1 LVGEVHYFTRL
12 AVTEGEDLRF
22 ADVALILAFC
32 LPNEAILRQSR
43 HVLAISR
50 PSEAI
55 LAVKIQD
62 ILSIVAMIP
71 FQKQENQFFCMERP
85 GLAVSPLV
93 GENAE
98 DDEDEDNADD
108 VE

>member
-1 LVGEVHYFTRL
+1 M
-12 AVTEGEDLRF
+12 
-22 ADVALILAFC
+22 LIQAFF
-32 LPNEAILRQSR
+32 LPNEAILQQSWC
-43 HVLAISR
+43 VLAVSR

-62 ILSIVAMIP
+62 ILSVIAMIP
-71 FQKQENQFFCMERP
+71 CQDQENQFFCMKRP
-85 GLAVSPLV
+85 GLAVSPSV

-98 DDEDEDNADD
+98 DDKDNNNADD